1 MSKGIR
7 NYVNALFVEL
17 SPKRIAGEYGP
28 IDNYLAAG
36 NRLFRKD
43 VKQRAEL
50 QFSITDASSS
60 TAYNKAFQ
68 ECKKNFPELVI
79 GLGRPEDKKGGRKAG
94 SVNTV
99 TPETPAAETP
109 AAETPAAVV
118 DTVVDTA
125 PVVAAVEPTAAAV
138 KIQVTRAKDGAVVA
152 EVDTMEEAQALIDKA
167 AKAKKAKLQIA
178 A

>member
-109 AAETPAAVV
+109 AAVV